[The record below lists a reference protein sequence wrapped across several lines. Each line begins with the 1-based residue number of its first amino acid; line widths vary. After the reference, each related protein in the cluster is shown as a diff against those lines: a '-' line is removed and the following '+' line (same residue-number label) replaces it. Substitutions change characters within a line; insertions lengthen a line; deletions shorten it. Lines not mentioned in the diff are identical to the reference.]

1 MSMDNTSGVGAEG
14 GFDLWHLV
22 TCRNFSLSE
31 CKPASTQ
38 EFRAQIVSRVFGSL
52 GLSAASSRGI
62 SSIRMTRG
70 RAQIR
75 KDPRDHF
82 MLYLVL
88 NGQVDIEQ
96 DDRQASAFA
105 GDMFL
110 YDQTMP
116 FSMNFY
122 SNNRSVLVNI
132 PRPLL
137 AARLSG
143 ANHFT
148 GRRIGGDSKLGALAS
163 SVIRQIVE
171 FGATS
176 HSAVEE
182 RLVHSTMDIVS
193 TALDV
198 ELGGEVQARSMRHRL
213 LPQVQRYML
222 EHLHEAGLDIE
233 AIARAQNIAPRT
245 LSRIFVMEGT
255 TPMRW
260 LWRQRLAVSHKL
272 LSEGRV
278 DNVTDA
284 AFSVGFSDVS
294 HFGRAFKREFGRLPQ
309 TLRRPKV
316 HE

>member
-1 MSMDNTSGVGAEG
+1 MVGVRSAEMPYAYSVHPGLEARAQVCLRTIIGTTHRRSGMMSMDNTSGVGAEG

-148 GRRIGGDSKLGALAS
+148 GRRIGGRFKAGRTCQLRHTSNCRVRRNIALRCRGAAS
-163 SVIRQIVE
+163 T
-171 FGATS
+171 FDDG
-176 HSAVEE
+176 
-182 RLVHSTMDIVS
+182 
-193 TALDV
+193 
-198 ELGGEVQARSMRHRL
+198 HRL
-213 LPQVQRYML
+213 DG
-222 EHLHEAGLDIE
+222 A
-233 AIARAQNIAPRT
+233 
-245 LSRIFVMEGT
+245 
-255 TPMRW
+255 
-260 LWRQRLAVSHKL
+260 
-272 LSEGRV
+272 
-278 DNVTDA
+278 
-284 AFSVGFSDVS
+284 
-294 HFGRAFKREFGRLPQ
+294 
-309 TLRRPKV
+309 
-316 HE
+316 